1 MFRDA
6 YLYYIENNFFYLSVN
21 CFDSIAFI
29 YDGINK
35 SKPHANEKLRI
46 TLVIMLS
53 SLQQFNVR
61 NTVLKFL
68 FVFHCVNFKISMRKT
83 SLFYWVY
90 LKFSDVK
97 NQYGKEYMTKLV
109 YLKFKTLILRQVW
122 PFLSVPIIN
131 IICTKWSSSTRSYV

>member
-1 MFRDA
+1 
-6 YLYYIENNFFYLSVN
+6 
-21 CFDSIAFI
+21 
-29 YDGINK
+29 
-35 SKPHANEKLRI
+35 
-46 TLVIMLS
+46 MLS
-53 SLQQFNVR
+53 SWQQFNVR
-61 NTVLKFL
+61 NTVLKIS
-68 FVFHCVNFKISMRKT
+68 FVFHCINFKISIRKT

-131 IICTKWSSSTRSYV
+131 IICTKWSSIILSCIWSLDISLNSSRLSIFHNLNLNLFVNSIQFTIWSIIS